1 MEFLRKAM
9 ATTDEDLNQLEKDI
23 RQLKIEYEQFFG
35 GGRPRPP
42 ADTIW
47 RIEQMI
53 KRYAERGGQ
62 ISFAQRFRYNNLAQ
76 TYAKYQ
82 EIFRKRLKEKEEG
95 VVHRSFGAAARAV
108 RAEREKAMAAK
119 AAEAEAAEPAAET
132 GAQRAPTP
140 PEYAVVCSNP
150 ELESAKVQEL
160 YRVLVEAKQK
170 AGEKTDSL
178 TLDSFTQF
186 VKQKTHQLKQQKGCE
201 QVEYAVSLEDGQ
213 VKLKA
218 RVKA

>member
-1 MEFLRKAM
+1 M

-47 RIEQMI
+47 RIEQVI
-53 KRYAERGGQ
+53 KRYGERGGQ

-95 VVHRSFGAAARAV
+95 VVHRSYGAAARAIQ
-108 RAEREKAMAAK
+108 AEREKAR
-119 AAEAEAAEPAAET
+119 AAEAAEGEAAEPAA
-132 GAQRAPTP
+132 AARAHPAAP
-140 PEYAVVCSNP
+140 AEYAVAWSDP
-150 ELESAKVQEL
+150 ETESAKVQEL
-160 YRVLVEAKQK
+160 YRVLLEAKQK
-170 AGEKTDSL
+170 AGEKTDAL
-178 TLDSFTQF
+178 TLDSFRQF
-186 VKQKTHQLKQQKGCE
+186 VKQKTQQLKQQKGCE
-201 QVEYAVSLEDGQ
+201 QVEYAVSLEAGQ

-218 RVKA
+218 RVKS